1 MPLVAQVK
9 SAKVRRRGSNMS
21 RVDDYNRFRL
31 QQIKNTAEPSGSGS
45 GSRVSVGRVG
55 DGTYGPRLDINDR
68 MRIGAGV
75 GTGAIGGRGK
85 VAGVNARFAF
95 KDGGS
100 VKEGKCDPQIA
111 AFKNMIKSEAK
122 PVKKAC
128 GGAAKVRKGMMKGK

>member
-1 MPLVAQVK
+1 
-9 SAKVRRRGSNMS
+9 MS
-21 RVDDYNRFRL
+21 RVGDYNRFRL
-31 QQIKNTAEPSGSGS
+31 QQIKSPTEPTSSGS

-55 DGTYGPRLDINDR
+55 SGTYGPRIDINDR
-68 MRIGAGV
+68 MRIGAGM

-100 VKEGKCDPQIA
+100 VQEGKCDPQVA
-111 AFKNMIKSEAK
+111 AFKNMIKAEAKAK